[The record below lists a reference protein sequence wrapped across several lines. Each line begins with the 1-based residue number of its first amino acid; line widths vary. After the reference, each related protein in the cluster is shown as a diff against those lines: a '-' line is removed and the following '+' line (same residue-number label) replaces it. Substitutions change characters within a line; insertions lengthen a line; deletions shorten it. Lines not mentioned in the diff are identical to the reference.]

1 MIDPKDLAALRQN
14 YAKHELTRSSVRD
27 DPFEQFAVWFDEARV
42 AEIYEPNAMTLGTAA
57 PNGHPA
63 GRVVLLKGFSP
74 AGFTFYT
81 NYNSAKG
88 EQLSENPNCF
98 LHFFWKELERQ
109 VSICGVASRVPP
121 EESDE
126 YFASRPYES
135 QLGAWASE
143 QSSVIGSREVIEQRF
158 TELRERYKDG
168 EVPRPPHWG
177 GFLVTPNEFEF
188 WQGRPSRLHDRIRYR
203 RDGVS
208 WAIER
213 LSP

>member
-1 MIDPKDLAALRQN
+1 MIDPKQLAALRQN
-14 YAKHELTRSSVRD
+14 YAKHELTRSSVRE
-27 DPFEQFAVWFDEARV
+27 DPLEQFAVWFDEAMK
-42 AEIYEPNAMTLGTAA
+42 AEIYEPNAMTLGTAT
-57 PNGHPA
+57 PDGRPA

-74 AGFTFYT
+74 QGFTFYT
-81 NYNSAKG
+81 NYHSTKG
-88 EQLSENPNCF
+88 RQLSENPNCF

-109 VSICGVASRVPP
+109 VFIRGLASRVPP

-143 QSSVIGSREVIEQRF
+143 QSSVIESREVIERRF
-158 TELRERYKDG
+158 TELREKYKEDD
-168 EVPRPPHWG
+168 VPRPPHWG
-177 GFLVTPNEFEF
+177 GFLVAPTEFEF
-188 WQGRPSRLHDRIRYR
+188 WQGRPSRLHDRIRFR
-203 RDGVS
+203 RDGET